1 MVIGIEKN
9 TFLVMDMLE
18 DGQAGAMK
26 KTGGN
31 FIIVTDN
38 MFNFRHGTGEQFL
51 QAATIHGFLQ
61 QRHFSRAT

>member
-1 MVIGIEKN
+1 MG
-9 TFLVMDMLE
+9 TLE
-18 DGQAGAMK
+18 HGQAGAMK

-38 MFNFRHGTGEQFL
+38 MFNFRHRTGEQFV
-51 QAATIHGFLQ
+51 QAATIHGFQQ